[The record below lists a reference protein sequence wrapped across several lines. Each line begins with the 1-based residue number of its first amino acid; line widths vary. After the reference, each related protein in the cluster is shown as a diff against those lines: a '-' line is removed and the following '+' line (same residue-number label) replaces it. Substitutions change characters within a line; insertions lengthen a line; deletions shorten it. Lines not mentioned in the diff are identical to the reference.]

1 MKTRAEGEIL
11 EAEAAGGDETIEGC
25 EECMVGAGQGP
36 RRDGR
41 EVGRGD
47 LVVRP
52 EPSMDNWE
60 EPGGGTDGNHADSG
74 NENRTSAGLL
84 DVLGDGGEE
93 DEELAKGKEFS
104 SKITCLDK

>member
-1 MKTRAEGEIL
+1 
-11 EAEAAGGDETIEGC
+11 
-25 EECMVGAGQGP
+25 MVGAGQGP

-60 EPGGGTDGNHADSG
+60 EPGGGTDGN
-74 NENRTSAGLL
+74 RQW
-84 DVLGDGGEE
+84 
-93 DEELAKGKEFS
+93 K
-104 SKITCLDK
+104 